1 VDDGD
6 INTQAVIHRE
16 NGMPFQESDQ
26 SIAEALRDLI
36 AGRQAGNHLDIAGDH
51 GTITI
56 AVSPHN
62 RVGGTFDI
70 KITVPGAT
78 EAHYDGLLH
87 LESVFR
93 GAYNLG
99 IVVVPAGKFA
109 NRAGGYQR
117 RYAAAPMKTIVN
129 DLSPADRERFNDRQ
143 PLHPWLTRR
152 VVSGPTSEAE
162 AGDPNASEMTEPQ

>member
-1 VDDGD
+1 M
-6 INTQAVIHRE
+6 A
-16 NGMPFQESDQ
+16 FQESDQ
-26 SIAEALRDLI
+26 SIAEKLRDLI
-36 AGRQAGNHLDIAGDH
+36 TGRQASGRLDIAGDH

-62 RVGGTFDI
+62 RVGGTFDL
-70 KITVPGAT
+70 KAT
-78 EAHYDGLLH
+78 ATGTSEADYGDLLH

-99 IVVVPAGKFA
+99 IVIVPAGNLA

-117 RYAAAPMKTIVN
+117 RYAAATMKTIIN

-143 PLHPWLTRR
+143 PPHPWLTWPA
-152 VVSGPTSEAE
+152 VAEDTPEAE
-162 AGDPNASEMTEPQ
+162 AGEPPAPAMTAPQ